1 MASRQDNLAEILVQ
15 LASTS
20 AQLIDRARAS
30 GVFRPA
36 PAEEAAAAAAAVPAT
51 DAEPQTAAL
60 QAIIVQQAMKLHTLE
75 VEVDRLTA
83 EVARLEAAAEQPV
96 KVSKPKAK

>member
-1 MASRQDNLAEILVQ
+1 MASKNEGLAEILVQ

-30 GVFRPA
+30 GVFKPA
-36 PAEEAAAAAAAVPAT
+36 PAEEAVTVVPVTTVAE
-51 DAEPQTAAL
+51 AEPQTAAL

-75 VEVDRLTA
+75 AEVDRLTA
-83 EVARLEAAAEQPV
+83 EVARLAAAEEPV
-96 KVSKPKAK
+96 KVAKPKAK

>member
-1 MASRQDNLAEILVQ
+1 MASKQDNLAEILVQ

-36 PAEEAAAAAAAVPAT
+36 PAEEAAATSVTVQTP

-75 VEVDRLTA
+75 AEVDRLTA
-83 EVARLEAAAEQPV
+83 EVARLEAATDQPV
-96 KVSKPKAK
+96 KVAKPKAK